1 MSALANFFR
10 LKLLI
15 SIERNILSK
24 NYSFTHLKSI
34 SPLYRNHSI
43 DLQSTSADWL
53 SNEWNISLE
62 KLLFELLQNSMEKNV
77 DLNFLSEI
85 NLSETCE
92 KMSKY
97 KTNTTQRVHN
107 ENEKYALFKLNYE
120 EIKSVTVGS
129 LK

>member
-1 MSALANFFR
+1 
-10 LKLLI
+10 
-15 SIERNILSK
+15 
-24 NYSFTHLKSI
+24 
-34 SPLYRNHSI
+34 
-43 DLQSTSADWL
+43 
-53 SNEWNISLE
+53 
-62 KLLFELLQNSMEKNV
+62 MEKNV

-120 EIKSVTVGS
+120 EIKSATVGS

>member
-34 SPLYRNHSI
+34 SPLYRNYSI
-43 DLQSTSADWL
+43 DLQFRSVDWL

-62 KLLFELLQNSMEKNV
+62 KLLFELLQNIMEKM
-77 DLNFLSEI
+77 LTSIF
-85 NLSETCE
+85 
-92 KMSKY
+92 Y
-97 KTNTTQRVHN
+97 
-107 ENEKYALFKLNYE
+107 
-120 EIKSVTVGS
+120 
-129 LK
+129 LKKILVKPVKR